1 MFHSEIEFGMILYV
15 THSFHVKRIS
25 EIIIIFS
32 DGGLDY
38 PSYSNDKITAKIQRA
53 HFLWKKKCCKSE
65 VSNTMKR

>member
-53 HFLWKKKCCKSE
+53 HFL
-65 VSNTMKR
+65 